1 MDIVVEDDH
10 EDDLRTWNLI
20 SAHQDMPW
28 DWYVVSS
35 NRFVTKDFVRRH
47 IAKSWCWDDLF
58 ENVGIELLDD
68 YFKAGYD
75 PKQLNWD
82 MLSMN
87 LKLTWDIVERYI
99 DQPWEWLLVSEHP
112 NITWG
117 VVQSHPEAPWNRRG
131 LSLNTTNPER
141 VVWS

>member
-75 PKQLNWD
+75 PKQLN
-82 MLSMN
+82 
-87 LKLTWDIVERYI
+87 
-99 DQPWEWLLVSEHP
+99 
-112 NITWG
+112 
-117 VVQSHPEAPWNRRG
+117 
-131 LSLNTTNPER
+131 LSLIHI
-141 VVWS
+141 